1 MSRTP
6 AALLAVS
13 MAASSPALAANG
25 LDGLPTVDQLPEGAT
40 QVFPPRPAMG
50 EHWANPKDLPV
61 GPIYCVI
68 EGKIVCAEY
77 MISQGDFQAGASFE
91 GLKAPLRGGKLPPV
105 DHVDITFLPQGHEG
119 YEIPHYDFHM
129 YFVPKEGLERYGRP

>member
-1 MSRTP
+1 MIARIVV
-6 AALLAVS
+6 L
-13 MAASSPALAANG
+13 ASSLLLTTVVARGNELAR
-25 LDGLPTVDQLPEGAT
+25 LPSADILPKGT
-40 QVFPPRPAMG
+40 IKVSGVVPGMG

-77 MISQGDFQAGASFE
+77 MISQGDLQAGASFE

-129 YFVPKEGLERYGRP
+129 YFVPKEVLERYGRP